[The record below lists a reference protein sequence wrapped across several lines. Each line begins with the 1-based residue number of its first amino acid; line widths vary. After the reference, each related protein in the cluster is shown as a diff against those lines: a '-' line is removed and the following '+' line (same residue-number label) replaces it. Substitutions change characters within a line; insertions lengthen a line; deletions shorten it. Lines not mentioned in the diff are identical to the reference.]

1 MSTFD
6 NIVIIKILMELTKD
20 IKDTEAYKLGVVDK
34 NMDVIVSPKDRTAE
48 QKNAYSYLTRFVF
61 SLKKMLAKLP
71 TGKSKFTTLAS
82 ALYLIKDSDAIKKKD
97 IFEEIENLSIYC
109 QVNDIILFEESFII
123 QDFLSEEVS
132 TTSVGTGDFFKTD
145 TPYLKANRKVQ
156 EFDVDADTINRFRRG
171 KKKFKRWRDYL
182 DVENNETHKNIH
194 TFAKKHP
201 KGIIILKNGDDVKA
215 IRYNRRG
222 GGSWSKHKRGN

>member
-6 NIVIIKILMELTKD
+6 NIVIIKVLMELTKGVKETD
-20 IKDTEAYKLGVVDK
+20 AYKLGVVDE
-34 NMDVIVSPKDRTAE
+34 NMNVLISQKDRTPE
-48 QKNAYSYLTRFVF
+48 QRESYSYLIRFVF
-61 SLKKMLAKLP
+61 SLKKMLAKIP
-71 TGKSKFTTLAS
+71 SGKSRFTTLAT
-82 ALYLIKDSDAIKKKD
+82 ALYLIKDSDSIKKKD

-109 QVNDIILFEESFII
+109 QVNDIMLVEESLII
-123 QDFLSEEVS
+123 HDFLSEDTS
-132 TTSVGTGDFFKTD
+132 TNMIGTGDFLKTD
-145 TPYLKANRKVQ
+145 TPVLKSKRKIQ
-156 EFDVDADTINRFRRG
+156 EFDVDTDTINKFRRG
-171 KKKFKRWRDYL
+171 KKKFSKWSDYL